1 MSFTNYATNAVLGVD
16 VTAATS
22 ATPDFHPGSKV
33 NTADGGEAIYV
44 LAGAAIAAGDVLQ
57 ITSTTGSAVGITT
70 TLAGNN
76 TTTAGKAIGVA
87 HVAITNGQ
95 YGWACLKGVPTAGI
109 NVAATTAQ
117 GTPLYTTAT
126 AGQVSNTATNLI
138 SGMMITVT
146 ATGAAATPGILS
158 NPVLV
163 RGTVG
168 A

>member
-1 MSFTNYATNAVLGVD
+1 MSFTNFATGPTLGVD
-16 VTAATS
+16 VTAPTS
-22 ATPDFHPGSKV
+22 ATPDFHPGAKV

-57 ITSTTGSAVGITT
+57 ITSTTGSAVGLTT
-70 TLAGNN
+70 TLAAND
-76 TTTAGKAIGVA
+76 TATAGKLIGVA

-95 YGWACLKGVPTAGI
+95 YGWACLKGIPTAGI
-109 NVAATTAQ
+109 NVAAACVK
-117 GTPLYTTAT
+117 GAPLYTTAT
-126 AGQVSNTATNLI
+126 AGQVDDAATHLIAGMMLTATA
-138 SGMMITVT
+138 V
-146 ATGAAATPGILS
+146 GAAVTPGILS